1 MNSSLGLDPQFNSEL
16 AAGESLFAGSV
27 PAGMDMTAGAKLV
40 NRTHRVVRARAKV
53 MQARRSR
60 ERGLLVPMIICS
72 ALLLLIAATVW
83 SGLYQNPANAAELVQ
98 TDVAGPVA
106 AATLDNNHSM
116 VALLWFVP
124 LGLAVPALVLYR
136 RRRESAVDKAG
147 R

>member
-1 MNSSLGLDPQFNSEL
+1 MSVFVKPSFDREFDTQVDDS
-16 AAGESLFAGSV
+16 AARMALGSV
-27 PAGMDMTAGAKLV
+27 SMAARAGVV
-40 NRTHRVVRARAKV
+40 NRTHRVVRQRAKA

-60 ERGLLVPMIICS
+60 ARGLLAPMIICS
-72 ALLLLIAATVW
+72 ALLLLIAAAVW

-98 TDVAGPVA
+98 TDVAGPAA
-106 AATLDNNHSM
+106 AATLDANDHSV

-124 LGLAVPALVLYR
+124 VCLAVPAMVLYR